1 MELLKSRR
9 KQIAHGLRPRQ
20 QTLAE
25 TNERC
30 SFTQKRKYVH
40 GPRTLP
46 PSQAELSVRL
56 MGPNLAVYIS
66 ISKK

>member
-1 MELLKSRR
+1 MELLKIRR
-9 KQIAHGLRPRQ
+9 KQVAHGLRPRQ
-20 QTLAE
+20 QTLAK

-46 PSQAELSVRL
+46 PSEAELSVRL

-66 ISKK
+66 ISQK